1 MARKKKK
8 KEPIPVDKKVEKLIE
23 IYKDAE
29 KKLIEI
35 IANKKVRGNVT
46 TFYQEMLKQVQQ
58 EILRLQIYHTQWAT
72 DITKQLYEQAYKEAI
87 EMLGISEESLTQLHR
102 DAIEVIADN
111 LVNNLNQ
118 ATDLVGRQIEDSIR
132 EVGLSSTANKF
143 ATGQTIRQMQKQLV
157 IKLLDEGLTAIKD
170 KRGRNISLSSYSE
183 MLARSIVA
191 ETQNTCVKNV
201 MKEHNRDLVKMTEH
215 YTSCPLC
222 ATYEGRVYSISGND
236 SRFPSLQSI
245 PGFRDGYN
253 NIHPRCRHRISP
265 YIEKYQD
272 VEKDMKNSNRPF
284 EIDKSK
290 EESVNQ
296 YFAEQKEKAK
306 LRNDRK
312 QYEKYKQVL
321 GDLAPKSFAG
331 FRRMK
336 KSNSD
341 NWKELQSKYRKK
353 IKEVEEI

>member
-8 KEPIPVDKKVEKLIE
+8 KEPISVDKKVEMLIK
-23 IYKDAE
+23 IYQDAE
-29 KKLIEI
+29 KNLIEI
-35 IANKKVRGNVT
+35 IANKKVKGNAT

-58 EILRLQIYHTQWAT
+58 EILKLQIYHTQWAT
-72 DITKQLYEQAYKEAI
+72 DITKQLYEQAYIEAI

-102 DAIEVIADN
+102 DAIEVIASN
-111 LVNNLNQ
+111 LVNSLNQ
-118 ATDLVGRQIEDSIR
+118 ATNLVGRQIEDNIR
-132 EVGLSSTANKF
+132 QIGLSSTATKF
-143 ATGQTIRQMQKQLV
+143 ATGQTLRQMRKQLA

-170 KRGRNISLSSYSE
+170 KRGRNISISAYSE

-191 ETQNTCVKNV
+191 ETQNTCVKNI

-222 ATYEGRVYSISGND
+222 TTYEGRVYSISGTD

-253 NIHPRCRHRISP
+253 NIHPRCRHRLRP
-265 YIEKYQD
+265 WIEKYND
-272 VEKDMKNSNRPF
+272 TEKAIKISNRPF
-284 EIDKSK
+284 EVDNSK

-296 YFAEQKEKAK
+296 YFREQKEKAK
-306 LRNDRK
+306 LRTDKK

-321 GDLAPKSFAG
+321 GNLAPKSLAG

-341 NWKELQSKYRKK
+341 NWEKLQSEYRKK
-353 IKEVEEI
+353 IKELEEI